1 MENIMSINF
10 LMLLISVFAP
20 FVIIMGKK
28 INRKNIKQVYL
39 YRGIFTTYVVFS
51 ISVLTYYSLY
61 VN

>member
-1 MENIMSINF
+1 MSINF

>member
-1 MENIMSINF
+1 MSINF
-10 LMLLISVFAP
+10 LMLLISLFAP

-39 YRGIFTTYVVFS
+39 YRGIFTTYIVFS
-51 ISVLTYYSLY
+51 ICVLTYYFLY